1 MEMAE
6 KAPAISEV
14 KMTNRRRMAWISL
27 VGGLALS
34 IIVIFCAMFVPEVSD
49 RVDKTS
55 AVIIALLTFL
65 GSPVMVYMGG
75 AVAMNWKQGK

>member
-1 MEMAE
+1 MADQTPVPE
-6 KAPAISEV
+6 I
-14 KMTNRRRMAWISL
+14 KMTNRRRMAWLSL
-27 VGGLALS
+27 VAGLALS
-34 IIVIFCAMFVPEVSD
+34 LVVIFCSMFIPEVSD

-75 AVAMNWKQGK
+75 SAVMNWKHGK

>member
-1 MEMAE
+1 MAE
-6 KAPAISEV
+6 QAPVSEV
-14 KMTNRRRMAWISL
+14 KMTNRRRMAWLSL
-27 VGGLALS
+27 IAGTALS
-34 IIVIFCAMFVPEVSD
+34 VIVIFCAMFMPEVSD